1 MKKSRILF
9 FLTLIL
15 GTVFASCT
23 KDINGPVDLNYLEGK
38 WNFNKSEASTGGFSI
53 PYTTKYLKNEDG
65 CNKDYIEIISGG
77 TTKFGNYTSG
87 CTFEEK
93 VGTWSQN
100 ETNVTF
106 SISGSSLNDTFKVA
120 TLSATQLILTI
131 DGNYNGTSGTFNLYF
146 TK

>member
-9 FLTLIL
+9 FLALFFCT
-15 GTVFASCT
+15 FFSSCT
-23 KDINGPVDLNYLEGK
+23 KDISGPVDLSYLEGK
-38 WNFNKSEASTGGFSI
+38 WNFDKSEASAGGFSI

-77 TTKFGNYTSG
+77 SMKSGDYTTS
-87 CTFEEK
+87 CVFEEK
-93 VGTWSQN
+93 AGTWSQN
-100 ETNVTF
+100 GTNVIF

-131 DGNYNGTSGTFNLYF
+131 DGNYNGTSGSFNLYF
-146 TK
+146 SK